1 MTREKALN
9 RIARLYGM
17 AAVFVLTGCATN
29 IVPADGDTYLATKT
43 SAKGMFASGS
53 GVKADV
59 YEEANAFCAKKGL
72 QLETVNVTA
81 QNGIPFRAGNAELQ
95 FRCVPP
101 KRAER

>member
-1 MTREKALN
+1 MK
-9 RIARLYGM
+9 RIA
-17 AAVFVLTGCATN
+17 AAAAAATALLGACATN

-43 SAKGMFASGS
+43 SAKGMFASAS

-72 QLETVNVTA
+72 QVETVNVKA
-81 QNGIPFRAGNAELQ
+81 QNGVPFRSGNAELQ

-101 KRAER
+101 K